1 MPSNIDIIHNTHK
14 VQHGKLYPYID
25 RISNITMNG
34 VRNFDVHLFGWES
47 GVRAF
52 HSDMTAIFLNLAS
65 GDEMKVASAISSF

>member
-1 MPSNIDIIHNTHK
+1 
-14 VQHGKLYPYID
+14 
-25 RISNITMNG
+25 MNG